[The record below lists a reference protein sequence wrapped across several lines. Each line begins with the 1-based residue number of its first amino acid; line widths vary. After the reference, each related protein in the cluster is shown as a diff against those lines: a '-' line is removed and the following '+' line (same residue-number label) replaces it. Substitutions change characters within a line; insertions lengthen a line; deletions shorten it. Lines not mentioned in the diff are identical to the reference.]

1 MTIPPDIHCPE
12 PPGSDRLNWAMVP
25 LVPHPSLTTVV
36 RWPDPICWD
45 GGAPEPGRL
54 PVASGVVR
62 LCRFCVLM
70 KIALTE

>member
-1 MTIPPDIHCPE
+1 
-12 PPGSDRLNWAMVP
+12 MVP
-25 LVPHPSLTTVV
+25 LVPHPALTTVV